1 MMKFDFEQI
10 NLVPQKCIVG
20 SRSECDT
27 SVKLGN
33 FTFKTPVI
41 PANMECVIDNNLAI
55 HLGKNGYFYI
65 MHRFLTNE
73 ELLQFINS
81 INAINEL
88 TNPIYKIPVSI
99 SVGVNQESYDLIDAI
114 SNVWHPL
121 RDGLT
126 QDRYNVDYITID
138 IAHGHSIKMEAM
150 IKYIREKLPNVFIIA
165 GNVSTLEAVEELVLW
180 GADCIKVGIGPGSAC
195 TTWPATGFGS
205 RNCQASTILECS
217 KTYVPIIADGGI
229 RVPADIA
236 KSIVLGA
243 TMVMVGG
250 MMSGFKDSPGNLIDV
265 NGIKKKEFWGSA
277 SSFQSNKKNRIE
289 GTKYLI
295 DFKDRSILDEMT
307 YLQECLQSS
316 ISYGGGNDLKSLKKV
331 KWI

>member
-1 MMKFDFEQI
+1 MKFDFEEI
-10 NLVPQKCIVG
+10 NLVPQKCIVE

-27 SVKLGN
+27 SAKLGN
-33 FTFKTPVI
+33 FTFKNPVI
-41 PANMECVIDNNLAI
+41 PANMECVIDHNLAVQ
-55 HLGKNGYFYI
+55 LGKNGYFYI
-65 MHRFLTNE
+65 MHRFLSNE
-73 ELLQFINS
+73 ELLGFINS

-88 TNPIYKIPVSI
+88 ANPTYKIPVSI
-99 SVGVNQESYDLIDAI
+99 SVGVNQESYDLIDVL
-114 SNVWHPL
+114 SDVWSPL
-121 RDGLT
+121 RDTLN
-126 QDRYNVDYITID
+126 QDRYNVDFITID

-165 GNVSTLEAVEELVLW
+165 GNVSTLEAVEELAIW
-180 GADCIKVGIGPGSAC
+180 GADCAKVGIGPGSAC

-217 KTYVPIIADGGI
+217 KHYIPIIADGGI

-243 TMVMVGG
+243 TMVMIGG

-295 DFKDRSILDEMT
+295 DFKDRSILDEMV

>member
-1 MMKFDFEQI
+1 
-10 NLVPQKCIVG
+10 
-20 SRSECDT
+20 
-27 SVKLGN
+27 
-33 FTFKTPVI
+33 
-41 PANMECVIDNNLAI
+41 
-55 HLGKNGYFYI
+55 
-65 MHRFLTNE
+65 
-73 ELLQFINS
+73 
-81 INAINEL
+81 L
-88 TNPIYKIPVSI
+88 TNPKYKIPVSI
-99 SVGVNQESYDLIDAI
+99 SVGVNQESYDLIDAL
-114 SNVWHPL
+114 SNTWNPL
-121 RDGLT
+121 RD
-126 QDRYNVDYITID
+126 DYNKERYNVDFITID

-165 GNVSTLEAVEELVLW
+165 GNVSTLEAVEELATW
-180 GADCIKVGIGPGSAC
+180 GADAAKVGIGPGSAC

-217 KTYVPIIADGGI
+217 KHYIPIIADGGI

-243 TMVMVGG
+243 TMIMVGG
-250 MMSGFKDSPGNLIDV
+250 MMSGFKDSPGSLIDV

-277 SSFQSNKKNRIE
+277 SSFQSNKKSRIE

-295 DFKDRSILDEMT
+295 DFKDRSILDEMV

-316 ISYGGGNDLKSLKKV
+316 ISYGGGSDLKSLKNV